1 MDSYL
6 HKLQPPG
13 GMQRKAEYDQLRDRQ
28 VKCGNGDQAMLACL
42 DHHPGQGPG
51 GSTLFPTLLTHNSV
65 WSWKR
70 RRLAT
75 GSECLAAQGLDMHP
89 ELAGQRGVTP
99 LRQIFDTLSDGQQ
112 RALAGNAMHLPLF
125 TLWTVYVLG
134 HTRRVNDNFLSPAR
148 CMPNQSPD
156 MLGTDATM
164 RGMQS
169 MAAAL
174 DVVQPTAAENM
185 KVQLSE
191 TAEVEKM
198 MDAETASVENT
209 KVQLSETTE
218 LEKKASISSKRARR
232 FVMKKPSAGC

>member
-1 MDSYL
+1 MKVVRFASSSVSIL
-6 HKLQPPG
+6 FSSG
-13 GMQRKAEYDQLRDRQ
+13 GMQRKAEYDQLRDQQ

-75 GSECLAAQGLDMHP
+75 GSECLAAQGLDMHR

-112 RALAGNAMHLPLF
+112 RALAGNAMHLPVF
-125 TLWTVYVLG
+125 TLWIVYVLG
-134 HTRRVNDNFLSPAR
+134 HTRRANDNFLSPAR

-156 MLGTDATM
+156 MP
-164 RGMQS
+164 S
-169 MAAAL
+169 MAALAA
-174 DVVQPTAAENM
+174 VQPTAVENMKMQPSEHAVLECDAETASAENM
-185 KVQLSE
+185 KVQP
-191 TAEVEKM
+191 
-198 MDAETASVENT
+198 
-209 KVQLSETTE
+209 SETTE
-218 LEKKASISSKRARR
+218 VEKPAATVGAKRARR
-232 FVMKKPSAGC
+232 FVMKRPSAGC